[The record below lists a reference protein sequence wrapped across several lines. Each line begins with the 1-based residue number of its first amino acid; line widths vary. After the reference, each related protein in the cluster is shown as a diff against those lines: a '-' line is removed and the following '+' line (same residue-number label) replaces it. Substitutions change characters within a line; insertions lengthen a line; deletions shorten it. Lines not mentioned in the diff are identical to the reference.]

1 MTTPWWKEWDPNEVT
16 IGDTSVPDNWKT
28 CVLSQVFYGG
38 NNYNGQFGS
47 RLSSV
52 FVILFVSTVFTLFP
66 VVAAQVK
73 WLRIPRYIYYF
84 ARYFGTGVIIA
95 TAFIHLL
102 DPAYDEIGG
111 GSCVGQTG
119 NWAIYS
125 WCPAIVLT
133 TVMITFLVDLFSGI
147 YVEKKYGDRLGSC
160 CDNECIENA
169 VVVRRSLRVSGS
181 CSNNDLE
188 QSSTDH
194 GSNKKFYDETVSET
208 ETEISQQPFQ
218 SQISAFLILEF
229 GIIFHSVMIGL
240 NLGTTGDS
248 FPTLYAVLVFH
259 QSFEGLGIGARL
271 SAIQFP
277 IDKRWWSYALCV
289 AYGITTPISIAIG
302 LGVRTTYDG
311 NSYTV
316 NVVSGVLDAISAGIL
331 IYTGL
336 VELLARDFLF
346 YQSSNRDVKRVCF
359 SVACVLLG
367 AGIMALLGKWA

>member
-1 MTTPWWKEWDPNEVT
+1 MTTPWWKEWSPNDVT
-16 IGDTSVPDNWKT
+16 IGDETVPDSWKT
-28 CVLSQVFYGG
+28 CVLSGVFYGG

-52 FVILFVSTVFTLFP
+52 FVILFVSTIFTLFP

-73 WLRIPRYIYYF
+73 WLRIPRHVYYF

-111 GSCVGQTG
+111 SSCVGGTG

-125 WCPAIVLT
+125 WCPAFVLA
-133 TVMITFLVDLFSGI
+133 TVMMTFIVDLFSGI
-147 YVEKKYGDRLGSC
+147 YVQKKFGDRWGSC

-169 VVVRRSLRVSGS
+169 VVLPRSMRVRNEGS
-181 CSNNDLE
+181 TNDLE
-188 QSSTDH
+188 QISADNA
-194 GSNKKFYDETVSET
+194 SNKSYFDETVSET
-208 ETEISQQPFQ
+208 ETEINQQPFE

-240 NLGTTGDS
+240 NLGTTGDN

-277 IDKRWWSYALCV
+277 LEKRWWPYALCV

-346 YQSSNRDVKRVCF
+346 YQKPDRDVKKVCF
-359 SVACVLLG
+359 SLACVLFG
-367 AGIMALLGKWA
+367 AGIMSLLGKWA